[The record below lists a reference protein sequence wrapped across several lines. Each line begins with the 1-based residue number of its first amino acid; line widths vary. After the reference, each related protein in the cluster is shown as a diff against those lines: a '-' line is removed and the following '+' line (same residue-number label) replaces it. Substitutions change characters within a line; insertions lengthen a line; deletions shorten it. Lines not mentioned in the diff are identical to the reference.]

1 MSPGRRATLLL
12 LSALALCLCFWVN
25 VANGSDELRT
35 AVAEGKEEESE
46 VSQRTATGGIVNTLL
61 CFLTVVAFLGNA
73 AFLVYVFFYSK

>member
-1 MSPGRRATLLL
+1 
-12 LSALALCLCFWVN
+12 VN